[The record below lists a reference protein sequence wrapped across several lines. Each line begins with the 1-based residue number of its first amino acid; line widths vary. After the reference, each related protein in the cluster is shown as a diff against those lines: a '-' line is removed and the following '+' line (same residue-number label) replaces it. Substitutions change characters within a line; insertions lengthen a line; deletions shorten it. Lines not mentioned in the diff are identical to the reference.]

1 MVGLIVG
8 CFRQFL
14 VNSSM
19 ESISIDVEFGGSV
32 IVVVGVVVVVL
43 CSSLSNKSVDDE
55 ADNVEKYVRRRF
67 IGIGTVT
74 VF

>member
-8 CFRQFL
+8 CVRQFL
-14 VNSSM
+14 VNSWM
-19 ESISIDVEFGGSV
+19 ESISIVVEFGGNV
-32 IVVVGVVVVVL
+32 IVDVDVVVVL

-67 IGIGTVT
+67 IGIGTGT
-74 VF
+74 VL

>member
-8 CFRQFL
+8 CVRQFL
-14 VNSSM
+14 VNSWM

-32 IVVVGVVVVVL
+32 IGDVVVVVVL

-55 ADNVEKYVRRRF
+55 ADNVAKYIRRRF
-67 IGIGTVT
+67 IGIGTGT
-74 VF
+74 VL